1 MPRLFLPNARQAAGL
16 LVIVVASLGAALY
29 FRYRLIEPAT
39 VGLACEAG
47 LQTQVCL
54 ARQIVIVLFSHS
66 VFGLVAVAA
75 ALINLIRPSMF
86 MFALALA
93 AGACGV
99 VLYES
104 ALSGLAIPLVMLS
117 LARPARARG

>member
-1 MPRLFLPNARQAAGL
+1 MHRLFLPNARQAAGL
-16 LVIVVASLGAALY
+16 LIVAGVSLGAALY
-29 FRYRLIEPAT
+29 FRYRLIEPST

-47 LQTQVCL
+47 LRTWGCL
-54 ARQIVIVLFSHS
+54 ARRIVIALFGHS
-66 VFGLVAVAA
+66 AFGIGAVAA
-75 ALINLIRPSMF
+75 ALINLIRPSIF

-117 LARPARARG
+117 LARPARASG

>member
-16 LVIVVASLGAALY
+16 LIVVVVSLGTALY
-29 FRYRLIEPAT
+29 FRYRLIEPST

-47 LQTQVCL
+47 LRTWTCL
-54 ARQIVIVLFSHS
+54 ARSLVIVLFSHS
-66 VFGLVAVAA
+66 VFGLGAVAA
-75 ALINLIRPSMF
+75 ALVNLIRPSIF
-86 MFALALA
+86 MFAFALA

-117 LARPARARG
+117 LARPARA